1 MGIVFT
7 VIGIVVVVLVLLSIA
22 GALLGAGAGALWWF
36 TGLYHAFKPEG
47 PQRSV
52 DASWGRDQG
61 REAGGKDDPPRP
73 SGS

>member
-36 TGLYHAFKPEG
+36 TGVYHAFKPEES
-47 PQRSV
+47 PRPM
-52 DASWGRDQG
+52 DASWDREQG
-61 REAGGKDDPPRP
+61 KESGGADDPSRS
-73 SGS
+73 SGP